1 MKLLI
6 QFPTRDRPK
15 RFMKYLLRYVDY
27 IEDKDNFHIQVSC
40 DTTDLTV
47 DQIRNFIKRVNNVS
61 LFIGE
66 NKNKIQAINSHIP
79 DSGWDVLLL
88 ASDDMWPEVRGYDTI
103 IRRYMEEYFPDTDGV
118 LHFNDGIHGNMLN
131 TLAILGKK
139 YYDRFGYIYHP
150 KYKSVYADNEFDLIS
165 RRLGKCRYFD
175 QMIISHKRKEIKKDR
190 LHKINHRYV
199 YHDKLKYYE
208 WKENNII

>member
-1 MKLLI
+1 MRVGIGFDVHPLI
-6 QFPTRDRPK
+6 K
-15 RFMKYLLRYVDY
+15 
-27 IEDKDNFHIQVSC
+27 
-40 DTTDLTV
+40 
-47 DQIRNFIKRVNNVS
+47 
-61 LFIGE
+61 GE
-66 NKNKIQAINSHIP
+66 ELILGGVHIP
-79 DSGWDVLLL
+79 YEYGLTGHSDADVLTHALMDALL
-88 ASDDMWPEVRGYDTI
+88 GALSLGDIGR
-103 IRRYMEEYFPDTDGV
+103 YFPDTDGV